1 MGDELSMKP
10 WKFLQMISNNWMNHR
25 RLKAQLKGIAWTGVS
40 QALCALPLAAMGY
53 VGVAQRIFLGFA
65 WFWFPRNMLNHLG
78 VPKLAE

>member
-1 MGDELSMKP
+1 MGDELRMKS

-25 RLKAQLKGIAWTGVS
+25 PLEAQLKEISWTGVS

-65 WFWFPRNMLNHLG
+65 WFWFPRGMLNHLG